1 MDSMASDI
9 EVSETQECIGV
20 IVEEGIYEVEDISLT
35 LLQLASIN
43 VSKI

>member
-1 MDSMASDI
+1 MDSMVGDT
-9 EVSETQECIGV
+9 EVSETQECTGV
-20 IVEEGIYEVEDISLT
+20 IVEEGIYEVEDVSLT